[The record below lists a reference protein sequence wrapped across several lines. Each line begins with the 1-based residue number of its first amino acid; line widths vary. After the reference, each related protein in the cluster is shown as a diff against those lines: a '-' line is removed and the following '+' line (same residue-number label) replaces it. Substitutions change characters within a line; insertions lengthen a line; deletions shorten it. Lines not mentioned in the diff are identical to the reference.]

1 MCSAF
6 CQCGPGSLLW
16 SWIPA
21 THETDCAWVP
31 SSQLSLASADVGIWT
46 DTLCIHLTLFLCLSN
61 KSKQTHR
68 IILKIHLLLLLKSSQ
83 LSQGF
88 PIILGNDSTNLFQ
101 SNLGLSCSTICLPST
116 LNLLTCPVHLQPIL
130 ARVLLA
136 SLRTTP
142 HHYWQIF
149 LKCKSHFS
157 TPLLILQPPS
167 EGFTLAIMFCMIP
180 ALNSSPCNSTPP
192 SLYQGYY
199 LFWTHHSSSHV
210 RALALL
216 HLWQPLLL
224 S

>member
-21 THETDCAWVP
+21 THERDCAWVP

-136 SLRTTP
+136 SLRATP
-142 HHYWQIF
+142 HHYWQNLF
-149 LKCKSHFS
+149 QMQVTF
-157 TPLLILQPPS
+157 
-167 EGFTLAIMFCMIP
+167 
-180 ALNSSPCNSTPP
+180 LNSSVNSSAT
-192 SLYQGYY
+192 LRRLHTG
-199 LFWTHHSSSHV
+199 HHVLHDSSPE
-210 RALALL
+210 
-216 HLWQPLLL
+216 QL
-224 S
+224 SM